1 MNIKILHVLLFWLL
15 TFCHKNVCLFCIIG
29 IINYMRERSRR
40 KPVDEEDTKLGR
52 WVFFRIFEIHA
63 TVFWIYMYY
72 GILFFGYTS
81 TVFTASRLYYYIC
94 ILHCALASLALY
106 FIILS
111 NFAPVIELSFG
122 SVFFVS
128 SVFTLFWPSS
138 SYYFFISP
146 IIWLD
151 LNASHREIF
160 LSRYLHDSANACNS
174 ASHNR
179 VSSDRKD
186 DSDCDDGGR
195 VAILNVRE

>member
-15 TFCHKNVCLFCIIG
+15 TFCHKNACLFCIIG

-94 ILHCALASLALY
+94 ILHCALASLALLY
-106 FIILS
+106 HI
-111 NFAPVIELSFG
+111 IELCTRHWTLVRFGLFCFFRLHSFLT
-122 SVFFVS
+122 VKFVLLLHFADNLIRS
-128 SVFTLFWPSS
+128 KRESQRDFSLTLSTRLCERLQFS
-138 SYYFFISP
+138 
-146 IIWLD
+146 L
-151 LNASHREIF
+151 A
-160 LSRYLHDSANACNS
+160 
-174 ASHNR
+174 
-179 VSSDRKD
+179 
-186 DSDCDDGGR
+186 
-195 VAILNVRE
+195 